1 MYKSILVPTD
11 GSKLSGKAVKEAISF
26 AKICGA
32 KITILHVMPDYRA
45 FVSEHYNVP
54 AELAAPVKKKFEGEA
69 VARSKEIVA
78 QACAQGAAAD
88 VACTGISVTND
99 EPYAAIVKQAK
110 KSQCDL
116 IVMSSH
122 GRKGLQSLL
131 LGSETAKVLV
141 HSKIPVLVVR

>member
-26 AKICGA
+26 AKACGA
-32 KITILHVMPDYRA
+32 KITVLHVMPDYRA
-45 FVSEHYNVP
+45 YVSERYHVP
-54 AELAAPVKKKFEGEA
+54 AELAAPVKKKFQSEA
-69 VARSKEIVA
+69 TVRSKEIID
-78 QACAQGAAAD
+78 QACAQGTAAG
-88 VACTGISVTND
+88 VACAGISVTND
-99 EPYAAIVKQAK
+99 EPYAAIIKQAT
-110 KSQCDL
+110 KSKCDL
-116 IVMSSH
+116 IMMSSH

>member
-26 AKICGA
+26 AKICRA
-32 KITILHVMPDYRA
+32 KITVLNVMPDYRA
-45 FVSEHYNVP
+45 FVSERYNVP
-54 AELAAPVKKKFEGEA
+54 AELAAPVKKKFQGEA
-69 VARSKEIVA
+69 VARSKEILA
-78 QACAQGAAAD
+78 QTCAQSAAAG

-99 EPYAAIVKQAK
+99 EPYAAIIKQAK
-110 KSQCDL
+110 KSGCDL

-131 LGSETAKVLV
+131 LGSETTKVLV